1 MILIGALNNKWT
13 VRFTASLR
21 FRFRF
26 DEQSAIVWVYDQE
39 TPDAPVGSLSV
50 TRLVDQLEQDFAIV
64 TRLIDQAIGKPMLAV
79 GGITILGTS
88 AAAEF
93 ITNPQRVAEIERN
106 APAGWQAMNFQ
117 LLLSVRIIEG
127 HAAPAQIHASAFW

>member
-1 MILIGALNNKWT
+1 M
-13 VRFTASLR
+13 
-21 FRFRF
+21 
-26 DEQSAIVWVYDQE
+26 
-39 TPDAPVGSLSV
+39 
-50 TRLVDQLEQDFAIV
+50 
-64 TRLIDQAIGKPMLAV
+64 DQAIGKPILAV

-117 LLLSVRIIEG
+117 LLLTVRIIEG
-127 HAAPAQIHASAFW
+127 HAAPAQIHAGAFWKC